1 MTNQPIVREATINAE
16 EPELLDLISFWNTA
30 AQGTELGIGIAVS
43 EAMSR
48 ASNLR
53 RQVEGGSPT
62 EVDLNDQGQAADI
75 LHALCRS
82 LMDDCVGS
90 PRDVLD
96 GASSVQGVLA
106 ASRWV
111 EDELE
116 EREELLCSLSFIA
129 WRAARLLGLSREAQ
143 LWELRYRRTFLG
155 SLQWK
160 VAEGLWLLEARGDM
174 AAEDT
179 LAQGPEALFQALLYF
194 ESEGEADPQKVMK
207 SAISLYCSLR
217 PKKHALAPDLRSFF
231 LGESARIVAGML
243 RMIGEL
249 QKSEEW
255 LTLAE
260 GHFRVGANA
269 RPHLARVTFGRLALL
284 NVLSRCEEVC
294 QAAPELDQTFAE
306 LGMEEDRAKG
316 RILWSMSLKLLGRL
330 QEATE
335 VLEPVLMLTSEI
347 RPALYGWA
355 LLQSGDIQQIC
366 GNYERALKD
375 LTHAARLLRQGR
387 QFTGLADVNVILSGL
402 YRAHGKL
409 REALEL
415 IETSR
420 QEHERLGM
428 KWSEAYTRM
437 LIAET
442 YLSMDRPR
450 DAEREIR
457 AALPVLKGAGA
468 VPDALAGIN
477 LLREAVRRRALD
489 PQTLSEIR
497 EHLRPKN

>member
-1 MTNQPIVREATINAE
+1 
-16 EPELLDLISFWNTA
+16 
-30 AQGTELGIGIAVS
+30 
-43 EAMSR
+43 MSR
-48 ASNLR
+48 AFNLR
-53 RQVEGGSPT
+53 RQLEDGSPA
-62 EVDLNDQGQAADI
+62 EVDLNDQSQAADI
-75 LHALCRS
+75 LRALCRS
-82 LMDDCVGS
+82 LMDDCAGS
-90 PRDVLD
+90 PRSVLD
-96 GASSVQGVLA
+96 GASSVQEVLA

-116 EREELLCSLSFIA
+116 EREELLCSLAFIA

-143 LWELRYRRTFLG
+143 RWESQYRRMFLH
-155 SLQWK
+155 SLQWN
-160 VAEGLWLLEARGDM
+160 VAEGLWLSEARGDI

-179 LAQGPEALFQALLYF
+179 LAQGPEALFQAVLYF
-194 ESEGEADPQKVMK
+194 ESEGEAAPQKVMK
-207 SAISLYCSLR
+207 CATALYCSLR
-217 PKKHALAPDLRSFF
+217 LTKHAFAPDLHSFF

-243 RMIGEL
+243 RMVGQLE
-249 QKSEEW
+249 KSEEW

-260 GHFRVGANA
+260 AHFRNGASV

-284 NVLSRCEEVC
+284 NVLSRCKEVC
-294 QAAPELDQTFAE
+294 QAAPGLDQTFAE
-306 LGMEEDRAKG
+306 LGMEEDRVKG
-316 RILWSMSLKLLGRL
+316 RILWSMSLKLLGCL
-330 QEATE
+330 QEAAE
-335 VLEPVLMLTSEI
+335 VLEPVLMLASGI

-409 REALEL
+409 SEALEL

-420 QEHERLGM
+420 QDQERLGM

-442 YLSMDRPR
+442 YLSMGRPR

-457 AALPVLKGAGA
+457 TALPVLEGAGA
-468 VPDALAGIN
+468 VPDALAAIN
-477 LLREAVRRRALD
+477 LLREAVRRRKLD